1 MNNDKNEMA
10 EHWLQLFRQAG
21 AITQGLVLGFLVVLA
36 AIELASLAGHLSPFK
51 YQGF

>member
-1 MNNDKNEMA
+1 MDNSRAPKIDR
-10 EHWLQLFRQAG
+10 WLSTVRKAG

-36 AIELASLAGHLSPFK
+36 AMELASLAGHLSPFK